1 MTETQETTPPQPP
14 KGSDQP
20 GSPLDPFL
28 VQLLNGIA
36 SNADRLNPT
45 RGHVELARLTGLNP
59 SFIEALIVSA
69 RTRGLLQT
77 IHVTGSRGRVAFQV
91 SSRGRAW
98 LAQHQSGEEPK

>member
-1 MTETQETTPPQPP
+1 MTETQEPTPPQLP

-28 VQLLNGIA
+28 VQLLERIA

-45 RGHVELARLTGLNP
+45 RGHVELARLTGFNP
-59 SFIEALIVSA
+59 SFVEALIVSA

-77 IHVTGSRGRVAFQV
+77 VHVQGSRGRVAFQL

-98 LAQHQSGEEPK
+98 LAQHQEAEEPK